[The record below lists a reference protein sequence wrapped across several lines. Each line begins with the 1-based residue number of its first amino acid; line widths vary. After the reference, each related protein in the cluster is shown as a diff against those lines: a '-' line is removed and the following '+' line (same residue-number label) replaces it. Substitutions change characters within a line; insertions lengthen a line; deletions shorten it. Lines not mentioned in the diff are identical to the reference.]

1 MKSYTEKIVYIVV
14 FVLVSAVVGCQV
26 FMMMNSS
33 HDTEEAVLYTVSDSI
48 SFKGIFVRD
57 ETPIYYNGEGVVNYL
72 VKDGEKAAKNSV
84 VAEIYDTYDQIEYR
98 NTIDNLKAE
107 LSELVRAQSHGTTDY
122 AQPGF
127 ISDQID
133 EKYRSLLLAAANGDY
148 SEFNELKSD
157 MRTLMNIYNISV
169 NAETDYKELEDQLN
183 SEITSSSEKLTPPIG
198 SVKVSKTGYFVSSLD
213 GYESAL
219 TSGTIGELTA
229 EDINQIISNPQVFE
243 PINGTI
249 PIGKIFEIYKW
260 QMIGVINTK
269 NQFITENTYSMSISS
284 SSKDYSVYI
293 ESMQPTGN
301 ADEYIII
308 LSCDEMDEALVKNR
322 VERVEIDFGDYTGLK
337 VPRDAIRFLDGEKG
351 VYVMQGQTVK
361 FKKISVIYEGDDFVL
376 SENTSDPEYL
386 NLYNEILLEPI
397 DNELNNQRLN

>member
-229 EDINQIISNPQVFE
+229 EDINQVISNPQVFE

>member
-361 FKKISVIYEGDDFVL
+361 FKKISVVYEGDDFVL

>member
-301 ADEYIII
+301 VDEYIII

>member
-183 SEITSSSEKLTPPIG
+183 SEITSLSEKLTPPIG

>member
-386 NLYNEILLEPI
+386 NLYNEILLEPLA
-397 DNELNNQRLN
+397 NVLNNQRLN

>member
-269 NQFITENTYSMSISS
+269 NQFITENTYSM
-284 SSKDYSVYI
+284 
-293 ESMQPTGN
+293 
-301 ADEYIII
+301 
-308 LSCDEMDEALVKNR
+308 
-322 VERVEIDFGDYTGLK
+322 
-337 VPRDAIRFLDGEKG
+337 
-351 VYVMQGQTVK
+351 
-361 FKKISVIYEGDDFVL
+361 
-376 SENTSDPEYL
+376 
-386 NLYNEILLEPI
+386 
-397 DNELNNQRLN
+397 